1 SPYFSFSLLSSTP
14 SLPAALLILI
24 ITMLPYCSSCLLL
37 APIFFLAQ
45 AVLNKG
51 LLSLGS
57 VPVWYLLPK
66 SQVCWSRWEPILCLF
81 HYSAEWGRQWVLLLV
96 IASVSLSLSWA
107 FG

>member
-1 SPYFSFSLLSSTP
+1 PCYASYLMS
-14 SLPAALLILI
+14 
-24 ITMLPYCSSCLLL
+24 TMLRECSSCLLL

-51 LLSLGS
+51 LLSLGT

-107 FG
+107 FGRSEEHTSELQSRF